1 MSDATIELIQ
11 YWGFWGVIWG
21 VIWGAVGLFVR
32 GKNGNGFWWGFFLGA
47 FGVIVV
53 AILRTCDSRAPAPA
67 DRALASTRLA
77 HLARPAPAR
86 RVTLIRRPAPVEIVP
101 CGHCAGSINVAG
113 VSGRFAC
120 PHCQGSLEV

>member
-1 MSDATIELIQ
+1 MKPETINMLLFWGCFWGLFGFLVARKLSGFL
-11 YWGFWGVIWG
+11 WGFAIGPI
-21 VIWGAVGLFVR
+21 
-32 GKNGNGFWWGFFLGA
+32 
-47 FGVIVV
+47 GVIVA
-53 AILRTCDSRAPAPA
+53 AILRACNKPAPQ
-67 DRALASTRLA
+67 
-77 HLARPAPAR
+77 PAFCAPVQTPSPAR

>member
-1 MSDATIELIQ
+1 MSEQAAWWIGWWI
-11 YWGFWGVIWG
+11 
-21 VIWGAVGLFVR
+21 GLFAVCSVFGIISAVAR
-32 GKNGNGFWWGFFLGA
+32 ARASGFWWGFLIGPI
-47 FGVIVV
+47 GIIVA
-53 AILRTCDSRAPAPA
+53 AILRVSDSRAPAPA
-67 DRALASTRLA
+67 DRTLASTRLA